1 MNKSKKYYLTE
12 DIRTFLFE
20 EEEGMYEH
28 RIDEISNIIIKN
40 PEFRKRKCLITIN
53 DDTTKEM
60 ILGNYLTYLIIF
72 EPFYIYGEEIPNDMI
87 PDLNKSN
94 NIWKYFDQIIKYFKL
109 DREEDE
115 EDKYLVG
122 EILVEIVNKLNY
134 ITCEITKNYGP
145 TIDLKTFIDIADRNE
160 EFAKILYE
168 PEINYSEETNFNA
181 KDIIQHTHEVT
192 DKIEEIIINDKEN
205 TFKKFITSGSG
216 INMKQLGQ
224 VFGFIGLK
232 PDLKEKIIPK
242 PIDTNFCMGLKNI
255 SQFYINSMGCLKA
268 LITSKIQTK
277 NSGYFTRKL
286 EILLEDEFIE
296 DVDDCGTK
304 HLMPIEIK
312 NENYINHLNNRYYSL
327 KPNGSNLKKIDIY
340 KNNDNLIGK
349 TLYFRDPTMCACK
362 NGICKKCYGDLWKTN
377 INMNIGI
384 IACLLL
390 TNAFT
395 QNALSTKHLLQA
407 NTTKKVY
414 SPEFLKYF
422 EMNMDKIVIKDEYI
436 NQISLA
442 FDTDIEMNEE
452 SSSEEYQMYNFSVI
466 DGDNIIDI
474 NEDMCFSLNTEL
486 NNILKSDLN
495 KELDKYIISNKKL
508 RDLEYIFI
516 HTIDN
521 NGLSRPMLMTKEL
534 IERSKYIKEH
544 DIFELYDRFLELLDE
559 SGSYIDYI
567 HIGVI
572 LKNLMSVEDGRES
585 FKKPELPNI
594 DLYCVPDAIQFN
606 SKSISKPLL
615 FERIKDQIMTDK
627 YGTLDKH
634 GTSNYDELMH

>member
-20 EEEGMYEH
+20 EEEEGMYEH
-28 RIDEISNIIIKN
+28 RIDEISNIIIRN
-40 PEFRKRKCLITIN
+40 PESRKRKCLITIN

-296 DVDDCGTK
+296 DVEDCGTK

-544 DIFELYDRFLELLDE
+544 DIFELYDRFLEL
-559 SGSYIDYI
+559 
-567 HIGVI
+567 
-572 LKNLMSVEDGRES
+572 
-585 FKKPELPNI
+585 
-594 DLYCVPDAIQFN
+594 
-606 SKSISKPLL
+606 
-615 FERIKDQIMTDK
+615 
-627 YGTLDKH
+627 
-634 GTSNYDELMH
+634 